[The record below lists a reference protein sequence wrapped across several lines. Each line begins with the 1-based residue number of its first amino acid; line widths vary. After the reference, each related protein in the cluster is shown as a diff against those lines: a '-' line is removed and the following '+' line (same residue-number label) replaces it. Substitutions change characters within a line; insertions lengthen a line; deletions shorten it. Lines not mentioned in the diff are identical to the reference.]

1 MSEYRIDVSGG
12 PVANWRELKIEIEK
26 QNSPFD
32 EYFYVYCEDDPEDAY
47 IFLSDTELTD
57 WLEQKYHDWGYWECK
72 DLDSCMDDIK
82 VWQLIPKSKVD
93 RYPILYRNAKP
104 TSIVVDDEKY
114 YREAKGINPEFTITI
129 SLS

>member
-1 MSEYRIDVSGG
+1 MKV
-12 PVANWRELKIEIEK
+12 EIEK

-32 EYFYVYCEDDPEDAY
+32 EYYYVYREDDPEDAY

-72 DLDSCMDDIK
+72 DLESYMDDIK
-82 VWQLIPKSKVD
+82 VWQLIPKSTVE
-93 RYPILYRNAKP
+93 RWPTLYRSAKS
-104 TSIVVDDEKY
+104 TSIVVDDEQY
-114 YREAKGINPEFTITI
+114 YRKTKGINPEFTITI